1 AFAVRFLS
9 ATSTWMHSAAGRARL
24 NSCRAAL
31 FVAVFALP
39 VLCDV
44 ASAFVSPIAP
54 ARLLT
59 PTNIMSSGGS
69 SSSSSSS
76 DAVSADSGATK
87 QLPSLPATV
96 KGILFDMDGT
106 LTDSDTLHFEAYRE
120 TFLKLTPSFN
130 GGERITREYYD
141 DWMSGNSNPAIAVEK
156 LFPEM
161 LAEDQTALWKAK
173 EEVYRNI
180 STTMTLLPG
189 LLNFL
194 DCCRSEGLAMIL
206 VTNAPRLDAVHTL
219 NILGLSDRFEET
231 MVIGY
236 ECARAKPYPD
246 PYLEGLSR
254 LGLPADACVAFE
266 DSVNGVSSAV
276 SA

>member
-1 AFAVRFLS
+1 
-9 ATSTWMHSAAGRARL
+9 M
-24 NSCRAAL
+24 
-31 FVAVFALP
+31 
-39 VLCDV
+39 
-44 ASAFVSPIAP
+44 
-54 ARLLT
+54 
-59 PTNIMSSGGS
+59 S

-76 DAVSADSGATK
+76 SSSNSGAVSAESRATE

-130 GGERITREYYD
+130 GGERISREYYD

-173 EEVYRNI
+173 EEVYRKI

-189 LLNFL
+189 LLEFL
-194 DCCRSEGLAMIL
+194 DCCQSEGLAMIL

-236 ECARAKPYPD
+236 ECPRAKPHPD

-276 SA
+276 SAGLYTFGVGEGSQERLKGVIGGGFCVSDYLDSRLHAALGVAPRDTE